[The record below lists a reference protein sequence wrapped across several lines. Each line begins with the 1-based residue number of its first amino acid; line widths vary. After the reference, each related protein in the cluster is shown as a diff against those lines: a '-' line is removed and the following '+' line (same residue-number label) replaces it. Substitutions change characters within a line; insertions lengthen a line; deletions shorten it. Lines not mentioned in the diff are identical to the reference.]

1 MAFTA
6 QDVKTLRER
15 TGCGMMDCKKALTES
30 GGDMEKAI
38 EFLREK
44 GLAAAAKKSGRIAA
58 EGIVTAI
65 VEGNVG
71 VVLEVNAETDF
82 VAKNDQFLNMVDTFA
97 KTVIAANPADVDALA
112 ECKAVGTENTVAEVL
127 RENILTIGENM
138 KIRRFARYEGDVV
151 TYVHGG
157 GRIGVMVRFA
167 TDVAGKDGFAAFGKD
182 IAMQI
187 AASNPAYL
195 DQASVPAEVVAK
207 EKEILMAQIA
217 NDEKLKNKPAQV
229 IEKMVEGRIAKY
241 YKENCLVEQIFV
253 KDGELTVAK
262 YIEKV
267 AKELGGSIAVVEYVR
282 FEKGEGIE
290 KKEDDFASEVAN
302 MVK

>member
-58 EGIVTAI
+58 EGIVTAV

-229 IEKMVEGRIAKY
+229 IEKMVEGRIGKY
-241 YKENCLVEQIFV
+241 YKENCLVEQVFV